1 MRIADENILGADGMN
16 ETLRL
21 GTGST
26 VSKDIDN
33 EMRALKNR

>member
-1 MRIADENILGADGMN
+1 MADEHILGADGMN
-16 ETLRL
+16 KTLRL

-26 VSKDIDN
+26 VSKDIDD